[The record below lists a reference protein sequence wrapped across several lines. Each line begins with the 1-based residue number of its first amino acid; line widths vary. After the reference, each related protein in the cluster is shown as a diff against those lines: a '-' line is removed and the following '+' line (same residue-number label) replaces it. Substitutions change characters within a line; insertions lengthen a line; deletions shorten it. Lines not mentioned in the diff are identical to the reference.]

1 MSNQTTVTEF
11 LLLGFSDIRE
21 LQILH
26 FMVFLLLYLI
36 SLLGN
41 LLIITAIAL
50 DHHLHIPMY
59 FFLMNLSILDLGFI
73 SVTIPKSMAN
83 SLMNTRSISYSGC
96 VTQIFLV
103 VVFVSAG
110 FAILTVMAYD
120 RYVAICQPL
129 HYEIV
134 MNRRACVQM
143 AASAWISGILYSALH
158 TRNTFAMSFC
168 GGNMVDQFFCE
179 IPQILKLACSDSY
192 HFEVRFLIFSM
203 CLASSCFVSIIV
215 SYVQI
220 FKAVMITL
228 VSFILVSLDSPCP
241 FLLTVT
247 SYVCIIA
254 TILRIPS
261 TTGRQKAFSTCSS
274 HLIVVTLFYGT
285 LMTVYLLPK
294 SNTLKALNKVFSVF
308 YTVLTPMLNPLI
320 YSLRNKEVKE
330 TLRKVIR

>member
-11 LLLGFSDIRE
+11 LLLGFSDIQE

-26 FMVFLLLYLI
+26 FVVFLLLYLI

-59 FFLMNLSILDLGFI
+59 FFLMNLSILDLGSI

-110 FAILTVMAYD
+110 FAILTVMVYD

-168 GGNMVDQFFCE
+168 GENMVDQFFCE
-179 IPQILKLACSDSY
+179 IPQILKFACSDSY
-192 HFEVRFLIFSM
+192 RFEVGFLIFSM
-203 CLASSCFVSIIV
+203 CLASSCFVSVIV

-220 FKAVMITL
+220 FKAV
-228 VSFILVSLDSPCP
+228 
-241 FLLTVT
+241 
-247 SYVCIIA
+247 
-254 TILRIPS
+254 LRIPS
-261 TTGRQKAFSTCSS
+261 KQGRHKAFSTCLPHLFVVLLFLCTSAFAYLKPTSS
-274 HLIVVTLFYGT
+274 STSVLNLIVAVLYS
-285 LMTVYLLPK
+285 VLP
-294 SNTLKALNKVFSVF
+294 
-308 YTVLTPMLNPLI
+308 PMMNPII
-320 YSLRNKEVKE
+320 YSMRNKEIKDALSKWIGWRLF
-330 TLRKVIR
+330 TKNKMSIFLL

>member
-26 FMVFLLLYLI
+26 FVVFLLLYLT

-59 FFLMNLSILDLGFI
+59 FFLMNLSILDLSSI

-110 FAILTVMAYD
+110 FAILTVTAYD

-129 HYEIV
+129 HYVIV

-168 GGNMVDQFFCE
+168 GENMVDQFFCE
-179 IPQILKLACSDSY
+179 IPQILKFPCSDSY
-192 HFEVRFLIFSM
+192 HFEVGFLIFSM

-220 FKAVMITL
+220 FKAV
-228 VSFILVSLDSPCP
+228 
-241 FLLTVT
+241 
-247 SYVCIIA
+247 
-254 TILRIPS
+254 LRIPS
-261 TTGRQKAFSTCSS
+261 KQGWHKAFSTCLPHLFVVSLFLCTSAFAYLKPTSS
-274 HLIVVTLFYGT
+274 STSVLNLIVAVLYS
-285 LMTVYLLPK
+285 VLP
-294 SNTLKALNKVFSVF
+294 
-308 YTVLTPMLNPLI
+308 PMMNPII
-320 YSLRNKEVKE
+320 YSMRNKEIKDALSKWIGWRLF
-330 TLRKVIR
+330 TKNKMSIFLLR